1 MWNLMRFV
9 SIYGD
14 EILLQK
20 KKEIGRIKSEFGDK
34 GGNNMHLEDEKLCAY
49 ITHELGNHLALIR
62 STAQLMEKRNPRLH
76 EIEYW
81 DQLRADIETLGELFL
96 DFSKCR
102 QGDQLERKETDLID
116 LADETIESFQT
127 MAEQKKITV
136 TLEEEGD
143 LDLDVLSYLCDSVK
157 IRLVISN
164 LIKNGMEALKEGEKI
179 WVRVLGKKETG
190 SDFIR
195 IEVANNGVLIPK
207 EELET
212 IFQFGTSTKG
222 KNRGIG
228 LALSQKIV
236 KSHNGKLEVS
246 SEEVNGERK
255 TVFSIC
261 LPV

>member
-1 MWNLMRFV
+1 
-9 SIYGD
+9 
-14 EILLQK
+14 
-20 KKEIGRIKSEFGDK
+20 
-34 GGNNMHLEDEKLCAY
+34 MHLKEEKLCAY

-62 STAQLMEKRNPRLH
+62 STSQLMEKRNPKLH

-81 DQLRADIETLGELFL
+81 DQLRSDIETLGELFL
-96 DFSKCR
+96 DFSQFR
-102 QGDQLERKETDLID
+102 QGGQLEIKETDLID
-116 LADETIESFQT
+116 LVDETIESFQT
-127 MAEQKKITV
+127 MAEQRKVSV
-136 TLEEEGD
+136 TMEEESE
-143 LDLDVLSYLCDSVK
+143 LDLTVLSYPCDSMKLRV
-157 IRLVISN
+157 VVSN

-190 SDFIR
+190 SNFIR
-195 IEVANNGVLIPK
+195 IEVANNGALIPK

-212 IFQFGTSTKG
+212 IFQFGSSTKG
-222 KNRGIG
+222 ENRGIG

-236 KSHNGKLEVS
+236 ESHNGKLEVS

>member
-1 MWNLMRFV
+1 MYLTEKNLCSYV
-9 SIYGD
+9 
-14 EILLQK
+14 
-20 KKEIGRIKSEFGDK
+20 
-34 GGNNMHLEDEKLCAY
+34 
-49 ITHELGNHLALIR
+49 THELGNHLALIR
-62 STAQLMEKRNPRLH
+62 STAQLMEKRNPKLH

-96 DFSKCR
+96 DFSQFRHGK
-102 QGDQLERKETDLID
+102 QLEIKETDLID

-127 MAEQKKITV
+127 MAEQRNVTV
-136 TLEEEGD
+136 TLEEEGE
-143 LDLDVLSYLCDSVK
+143 LDVDVLSYPCDSVK
-157 IRLVISN
+157 LRLVISN
-164 LIKNGMEALKEGEKI
+164 LIKNGLEVLKEGEKI
-179 WVRVLGKKETG
+179 WVRVLGKKETD

-195 IEVANNGVLIPK
+195 IEVANNGMLIPK
-207 EELET
+207 EEIDS
-212 IFQFGTSTKG
+212 IFNFGTSTKG

-236 KSHNGKLEVS
+236 ESHNGKLEVL